1 MVSFLGIVFDGVAYG
16 SLLFLISVG
25 LSVTMGLMNIVNLAH
40 GAFAMFGGYVS
51 VWLSERHGVPFLATL
66 PLSFIALALVGTL
79 AEWLFYRR
87 LRRRSQLDQVLF
99 TIGLTFMS
107 VAAATFFWGP
117 VEQGVVLPE
126 ALRGQVNVLGV
137 GLGAYRLFLIVLVAV
152 LSVGLASFVART
164 RFGARIRAAV
174 DDEQVAAGLGVP
186 VDRIFCLT
194 FALGSGLAG
203 LGGALS
209 IDLLGLEPTFA
220 LKYLV
225 YFLLVVS
232 LGGAGS
238 LAGTAVASL
247 VLGACDVAGKYYVP
261 EVGAFII
268 YILMVVLL
276 LVFPAGLYGRRT

>member
-51 VWLSERHGVPFLATL
+51 VWLSARHGVSFLLTL
-66 PLSFIALALVGTL
+66 PLSFSALALAGAF
-79 AEWLFYRR
+79 AERLLYRR
-87 LRRRSQLDQVLF
+87 LRRRGQLDQVLF

-117 VEQGVVLPE
+117 VEQRVELPD
-126 ALRGQVNVLGV
+126 ALRGQVTVLGV
-137 GLGAYRLFLIVLVAV
+137 GLGAYRLFLIALVAV
-152 LSVGLASFVART
+152 LSVGLGSFVART
-164 RFGARIRAAV
+164 RFGARIRAAM
-174 DDEQVAAGLGVP
+174 DDEPVAAGLGVP

-209 IDLLGLEPTFA
+209 IELLGLEPTFA

-232 LGGAGS
+232 VGGAGS
-238 LAGTAVASL
+238 LGGTALASV
-247 VLGACDVAGKYYVP
+247 VLGTCDVAGKYYVP
-261 EVGAFII
+261 EAGAFII
-268 YILMVVLL
+268 YVLMVVLL
-276 LVFPAGLYGRRT
+276 LVFPSGLYGRRV